1 VTAELRYAFLFWR
14 WRHSRKPAIKYHATL
29 AATTTPRK
37 RRTGLD
43 RTPAISGEFSSW
55 LVGTGFMR
63 EGRKMRLL
71 IDGSMGTLLLVG
83 PELKVVVM
91 RTTVRVS
98 AGLFLDPPQL
108 FQPFPGSA
116 FIRRVLPSR
125 APASSLQTKY
135 HCFCD
140 SRHLFVS
147 AWCPPKVLCL
157 DPPIQHTDQNEADGN
172 PTTSEGP
179 VTARDYGVSKR
190 SESRRLKDGDA
201 CRS

>member
-116 FIRRVLPSR
+116 AALVRILPQNDQNALSGGYSLAGLR
-125 APASSLQTKY
+125 HPASRQNTI
-135 HCFCD
+135 
-140 SRHLFVS
+140 VS
-147 AWCPPKVLCL
+147 
-157 DPPIQHTDQNEADGN
+157 
-172 PTTSEGP
+172 
-179 VTARDYGVSKR
+179 VTLGICS
-190 SESRRLKDGDA
+190 
-201 CRS
+201 